1 MAFVKFS
8 RGLVSSYNALSRKD
22 PDTLYLVYE
31 SNESVSGSLYLGTK
45 LISSVSGAGPMSLD
59 DLTDVSASG
68 ELEDGML
75 LQYNSS
81 TGGGQ
86 WQAVSL
92 AEVIEDLPA
101 SRDKLSIVESL
112 SEITSPSEKDIA
124 VIGNDV
130 YIYTDGDWEQL
141 SNSLLEDRISD
152 LESQVGHP
160 ANPAESIAATGLYK
174 DIADL
179 ADNVYTKAEIASQIA
194 NAGHLKYE
202 IVQSIAAIDLTTDDT
217 IYLVPKNVANV
228 NDGYDEYFVINDAPE
243 KIGDWGVDLS
253 NYVQTNDNR
262 LLTNEQKTKLDAI
275 TLDSND
281 ELVIQAAQVGGL
293 TEAIQSTQLIKSVQA
308 GVFDVTSQGELQLV
322 STPSIDLTNY
332 VQKVTYEA
340 EVGDLTQLQ
349 NRLSANS
356 TLVEEINNIKESVI
370 WQELYSQ
377 QNP

>member
-8 RGLVSSYNALSRKD
+8 RGLLSTYNNLSRKD

-45 LISSVSGAGPMSLD
+45 LISSVGSVNPTSLN
-59 DLTDVSASG
+59 DLTDVVISG
-68 ELEDGML
+68 TLEDGML

-81 TGGGQ
+81 TGGGH
-86 WQAVSL
+86 WEAVSL
-92 AEVIEDLPA
+92 SDVVENLPIN
-101 SRDKLSIVESL
+101 SSEISIAESL
-112 SEITSPSEKDIA
+112 QSIENPNEKDIA
-124 VIGNDV
+124 VIGSDV
-130 YIYTDGDWEQL
+130 YIYTDNEWLQL
-141 SNSLLEDRISD
+141 TNSLLESRVSN
-152 LESQVGHP
+152 LESQVGHAADP
-160 ANPAESIAATGLYK
+160 SQGIAATGLYK

-179 ADNVYTKAEIASQIA
+179 ANNVYTKAEIASQIA

-202 IVQSIAAIDLTTDDT
+202 IVQSVAAIDLTTDDT
-217 IYLVPKNVANV
+217 IYLVPKNPAET
-228 NDGYDEYFVINDAPE
+228 NDGYDEYFVINGAVE
-243 KIGDWGVDLS
+243 KIGDWRVDLS
-253 NYVQTNDNR
+253 GYVQTDDTR

-308 GVFDVTSQGELQLV
+308 GVFNVTQQGELQLV

-349 NRLSANS
+349 NRASANS
-356 TLVEEINNIKESVI
+356 TLVDEINLIKTSII
-370 WQELYSQ
+370 WQELMQ

>member
-22 PDTLYLVYE
+22 PNTLYLVYE
-31 SNESVSGSLYLGTK
+31 NNESISGSLYLGTK
-45 LISSVSGAGPMSLD
+45 LISSVSSASPTSLD
-59 DLTDVSASG
+59 DLTDVSLSN

-81 TGGGQ
+81 TGEGQ

-92 AEVIEDLPA
+92 TEIIENLPEN
-101 SRDKLSIVESL
+101 RNKLSIIDSL
-112 SEITSPSEKDIA
+112 AEIDNPSEKDIA
-124 VIGNDV
+124 VIGNNV
-130 YIYTDGDWEQL
+130 YLYANGVWEQL

-152 LESQVGHP
+152 LESKVGHS

-179 ADNVYTKAEIASQIA
+179 ANNVYTKAEIATQIA
-194 NAGHLKYE
+194 NASHLKYE
-202 IVQSIAAIDLTTDDT
+202 IVQSVAAIDLTTDDT
-217 IYLVPKNVANV
+217 IYLVPKNVADV
-228 NDGYDEYFVINDAPE
+228 NDGYDEYFVINGAPE

-275 TLDSND
+275 TLDNNN
-281 ELVIQAAQVGGL
+281 ELVIQAIQVGGL
-293 TEAIQSTQLIKSVQA
+293 TEAIQSTQLIKSVQP
-308 GVFDVTSQGELQLV
+308 GVFDITQQGELQLV

-332 VQKVTYEA
+332 VKKVTYEA
-340 EVGDLTQLQ
+340 EVGNLAQLQ

-370 WQELYSQ
+370 WQELHG
-377 QNP
+377 